1 MNARRMAGPA
11 SLLAAILV
19 VVLGLDPL
27 VGAAEPLPEAR
38 GTTGSVEPVAG
49 ASVCT
54 VGVGG
59 VGAPPTDLP
68 DLPAAEEPDETDGS
82 EDADGA
88 DDADGAEDADDAE
101 DADADAEAS
110 AEEPT
115 EDALV
120 GTIIVTR
127 PGSPGASP
135 ARVER
140 VEFGDGEAT
149 ARSMSNAFPGSEI
162 RSSAHRADEPAAAWI
177 RWRQAP
183 VAVAR
188 EWRIEEV
195 DGLPDATVAGGC
207 ATSSAGTHVI
217 PGLSTAGGDDARIRL
232 ANPHRS
238 AASVAVWF
246 AVPGAPEAPLALQNV
261 SIAPNTVREI
271 VVNETLPERED
282 LAAVI
287 EVRTGRVAVE
297 GIQLSRAAIG
307 GVSGASLL
315 AATTEPGEDWTI
327 PWLLDGDAVE
337 GWLWIVNMGD
347 RTAPVELT
355 LHTPDGGQ
363 VPAGLAEVS
372 VPPGELRRVDLAGT
386 FPEGVT
392 EVGVTARSNGVPIV
406 VSGGVIRTA
415 EEPAR
420 TGYGIQLG
428 AQSDPSWVVSGTGVP
443 ERAEEL
449 RLVNPEAEP
458 AVVDIALFDG
468 FLSDRPP
475 DLQGIE
481 VPAGSVRVVDLGAH
495 LAATAGWSVF
505 VDASEGRVVVGRVGS
520 DGGDGPLHLAAV
532 PGIPSSSWLVEGTG
546 LAPVHRPG
554 LVTRLGTTGSVAAED
569 APAGLVGTQTDP
581 EVEDLDGAGDG

>member
-1 MNARRMAGPA
+1 VNARRLAGPT

-27 VGAAEPLPEAR
+27 VGAAEPLPEPDAPAR
-38 GTTGSVEPVAG
+38 SVEPVAG

-59 VGAPPTDLP
+59 PGAPPTELP
-68 DLPAAEEPDETDGS
+68 DLPAAGDP
-82 EDADGA
+82 
-88 DDADGAEDADDAE
+88 DDAE
-101 DADADAEAS
+101 EDDLPAED
-110 AEEPT
+110 PT
-115 EDALV
+115 GGAPV
-120 GTIIVTR
+120 GTIIAAR
-127 PGSPGASP
+127 PGSPGATP
-135 ARVER
+135 ARLER
-140 VEFGDGEAT
+140 IELGDGEAT
-149 ARSMSNAFPGSEI
+149 VRSMSNAFPGADV
-162 RSSAHRADEPAAAWI
+162 RSPAHAADEPAAAWL
-177 RWRQAP
+177 RWREAP
-183 VAVAR
+183 VAVGR
-188 EWRIEEV
+188 EWRIVDV

-238 AASVAVWF
+238 AASVAVRF

-261 SIAPNTVREI
+261 SIPPNAVREV

-282 LAAVI
+282 LAAIV

-297 GIQLSRAAIG
+297 GIQVARPAIG

-315 AATTEPGEDWTI
+315 AATTEPAEDWTI

-337 GWLWIVNMGD
+337 GWLWIVNMGE

-386 FPEGVT
+386 FPEGVS
-392 EVGVTARSNGVPIV
+392 EVGVTARSNGIPIV

-415 EEPAR
+415 EDPAR
-420 TGYGIQLG
+420 SGYSIQLG
-428 AQSDPSWVVSGTGVP
+428 AQSDPNWVVSGIGAP
-443 ERAEEL
+443 DRSEEL

-458 AVVDIALFDG
+458 AVVDLSLFDG
-468 FLSDRPP
+468 FLSDRPEE
-475 DLQGIE
+475 LQGIE

-495 LAATAGWSVF
+495 LAASARWSVF
-505 VDASEGRVVVGRVGS
+505 VEASEGRVVAGRVGS
-520 DGGDGPLHLAAV
+520 DEGDGALHLVAV
-532 PGIPSSSWLVEGTG
+532 PGIASANWRGEGVG
-546 LAPVHRPG
+546 FAPVHRPG
-554 LVTRLGTTGSVAAED
+554 LVTRLGTTGSEVAED
-569 APAGLVGTQTDP
+569 APAGLVGSQDDP
-581 EVEDLDGAGDG
+581 EVEDLDVEDG